1 MLVPSLACR
10 AVVLYEGT
18 SQTRQMTIC
27 SPVLKRAFTL
37 QQMRYDALIDT
48 FANEVLPPQK
58 KESVFMWPHR

>member
-10 AVVLYEGT
+10 AVVLYDGA

-27 SPVLKRAFTL
+27 SPVLKRAFTF

-48 FANEVLPPQK
+48 FAHEVPPPQK